1 MDHFVALQMIH
12 VTYERILHQRIT
24 HKNKK
29 TKQNV
34 PGLQCCDRVSKKK
47 EKGV

>member
-24 HKNKK
+24 QKK
-29 TKQNV
+29 TKRTW
-34 PGLQCCDRVSKKK
+34 PAML
-47 EKGV
+47 